1 MSFPSLLSQIDLMC
15 LKIFVPHMSES
26 AMYNLN
32 VTVGTGE
39 GLAPRVVC
47 TWRSPRQ
54 DLEVDSVDQTPNFRL
69 HLVSL
74 SDEQKI

>member
-1 MSFPSLLSQIDLMC
+1 
-15 LKIFVPHMSES
+15 
-26 AMYNLN
+26 MYNLN